1 MAVKLDLLFLGIVM
15 RQPRL
20 GKRPVG
26 EIDKL
31 RFVQNLLR
39 ITHLF
44 LRPEVF
50 ASEGQATMAGLT
62 TGAKAGIGA
71 GVSVSALVMVSVT
84 GLLLWEKSKSRSSL
98 TSQIQ
103 PLDLHAVDETRK
115 GLSPPYSA
123 VDPKHDDNTGSGM
136 LNMPQ
141 DARLQDLS
149 SGSELSGMS
158 ELPGDRE
165 ARELGVRVLK

>member
-1 MAVKLDLLFLGIVM
+1 
-15 RQPRL
+15 
-20 GKRPVG
+20 
-26 EIDKL
+26 
-31 RFVQNLLR
+31 
-39 ITHLF
+39 
-44 LRPEVF
+44 
-50 ASEGQATMAGLT
+50 MAGLT

-115 GLSPPYSA
+115 SPPYSA